1 MGTQTIN
8 VYGRDYAIACDD
20 GEEQHVQKLTQMVN
34 HRVKELLGQLGRAPE
49 HTMLIYTAL
58 MLADELLDVTRAYKR
73 LEKSTQE
80 QLEAAQQGQALAPES
95 SQADLL
101 AFESKVS
108 GNLADLAAQMDLLA
122 DKLEKAA

>member
-20 GEEQHVQKLTQMVN
+20 GEEQHVLKLTQMVN
-34 HRVKELLGQLGRAPE
+34 HRVKELLEQLGRAPE

-80 QLEAAQQGQALAPES
+80 QLEAAQGQATPETAG
-95 SQADLL
+95 QADLL

-108 GNLADLAAQMDLLA
+108 GNLIDLAAQMDLLA
-122 DKLEKAA
+122 QKLEKAA